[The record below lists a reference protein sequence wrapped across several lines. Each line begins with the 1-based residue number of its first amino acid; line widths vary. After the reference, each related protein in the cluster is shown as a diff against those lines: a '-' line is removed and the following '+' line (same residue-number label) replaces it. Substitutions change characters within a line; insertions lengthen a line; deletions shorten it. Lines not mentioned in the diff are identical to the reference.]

1 MKKEELQM
9 IAFQMI
15 ANAGEAKSKFVEA
28 IDCAE
33 NKNFEQANQLIE
45 EGNKLLAECG
55 KLHLPVVTTE
65 ARKEDIEFSVIFLH
79 AEDQYLTTELFK
91 TVALKFVNVY
101 KNI

>member
-33 NKNFEQANQLIE
+33 NKNFDTANELIE
-45 EGNKLLAECG
+45 QGNKLLAECG
-55 KLHLPVVTTE
+55 KSHLPVVTAE
-65 ARKEDIEFSVIFLH
+65 AQKEDLEFSVIFMH

-91 TVALKFVNVY
+91 TIAIKFVNIY